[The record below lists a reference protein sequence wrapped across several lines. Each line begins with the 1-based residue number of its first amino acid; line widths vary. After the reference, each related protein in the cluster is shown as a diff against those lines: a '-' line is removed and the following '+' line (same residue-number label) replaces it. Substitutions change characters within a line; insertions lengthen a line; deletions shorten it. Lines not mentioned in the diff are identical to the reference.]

1 MVIFYKIYNNRYGFL
16 QTGKE
21 YYKSD
26 ASRRNIIAYQRL
38 SITAEMP
45 KVEISEVDLKIIN
58 KTFKILE
65 TIIHDNNDAKYKDL
79 KKPIKLNIKDLHNIK
94 SRLQNQLHET
104 KKYRVEK
111 DSLGE
116 IKVPDNMFW
125 GAQTQRSLNHFS
137 IGNNKMPLEIVYS
150 LALIKKCAA
159 RVRSSRHE
167 YDKNTKKLSK
177 PKADAII
184 KAVDDILCGNL
195 DEHFPLYVWQTGSG
209 TQSNMNIN
217 EVIVNHALL
226 YSKVKLHPN
235 DDVNMSQSSND
246 VFPTAMHITAVIE
259 IKGSSLVSLQSPTAQ
274 STFVGG
280 DKFKNIRLPLLQSI
294 QNLRDS
300 LDRKSKK
307 YAQLIKV
314 GRTHLQ
320 DAIPMTFGQEI
331 SGWVA
336 QLDICTKSIENALEG
351 LYDLAIGGT
360 AVGTGFGS
368 FNRFGE
374 KMSMEIAKETNL
386 PFRSASNKFALLAS
400 HDSVILMSGALKNLA
415 CSLMKIANDIRWLAS
430 GPRCGIGEIRI
441 PQKEPGS
448 SIMPGKINP
457 TQCEALT
464 MICCQVI
471 GNDMTIG
478 MAGSQGNFELNVF
491 KPVLIFNLLNS
502 IRLLSDGCQ
511 KFRDF
516 CINDIEY
523 QKSNNNN
530 SPDGLTPN
538 MQRMNDFVSNSLM
551 LVTQL
556 KSKIGYDKAAD
567 IANMA
572 SKEGTSLREAAIK
585 SGYVS
590 EKDYDIIVN
599 PRNMVFSK
607 KN

>member
-1 MVIFYKIYNNRYGFL
+1 MYN
-16 QTGKE
+16 
-21 YYKSD
+21 
-26 ASRRNIIAYQRL
+26 
-38 SITAEMP
+38 
-45 KVEISEVDLKIIN
+45 
-58 KTFKILE
+58 
-65 TIIHDNNDAKYKDL
+65 
-79 KKPIKLNIKDLHNIK
+79 
-94 SRLQNQLHET
+94 
-104 KKYRVEK
+104 
-111 DSLGE
+111 
-116 IKVPDNMFW
+116 
-125 GAQTQRSLNHFS
+125 
-137 IGNNKMPLEIVYS
+137 
-150 LALIKKCAA
+150 
-159 RVRSSRHE
+159 
-167 YDKNTKKLSK
+167 KNTKKLSMS
-177 PKADAII
+177 KADAII
-184 KAVDDILCGNL
+184 KAVDDILTGHL

-217 EVIVNHALL
+217 EVIVNRALH
-226 YSKVKLHPN
+226 YSKVTLHPN

-246 VFPTAMHITAVIE
+246 VFPTAMHIAAVIE
-259 IKGSSLVSLQSPTAQ
+259 IKGSSLVSLHSPSTAQ

-280 DKFKNIRLPLLQSI
+280 DKLKRVRLPLLQSI
-294 QNLRDS
+294 LNLRDS
-300 LDRKSKK
+300 LGKKSKD
-307 YAQLIKV
+307 YDQVIKV

-368 FNRFGE
+368 FGKFGE
-374 KMSMEIAKETNL
+374 KMSMAIAKETNL

-400 HDSVILMSGALKNLA
+400 HDSIVLMSGVLKNLA

-502 IRLLSDGCQ
+502 INLLSDGCQ
-511 KFRDF
+511 KFCDF

-523 QKSNNNN
+523 QKNNNSN
-530 SPDGLTPN
+530 HSPDGLTPN
-538 MQRMNDFVSNSLM
+538 TKRMNDLVSNSLM

-585 SGYVS
+585 SGHVS
-590 EKDYDIIVN
+590 EKDYDTIVN